1 MVDYLPELADSSHI
15 QVAVQH
21 AQPSAPPAVRV
32 SEKVT
37 SGVSVAVNPR
47 INQLESL
54 HVIHA
59 EADHSLADHE
69 PLTNNVNQGL

>member
-1 MVDYLPELADSSHI
+1 MADSSDI

-32 SEKVT
+32 FEKVT
-37 SGVSVAVNPR
+37 SGVTVAVNPR

-54 HVIHA
+54 HVVHA
-59 EADHSLADHE
+59 EADYSRADHE
-69 PLTNNVNQGL
+69 PLITNNLNHVSISQYTR